1 MEATPSKAPQR
12 LSTNDDDGEFKQPFA
27 VKQNW
32 KVKNQEKH
40 NSRLLGLLNT
50 ANLKMLQAIPAIG
63 PKTAY
68 ILYEHRYEKIKIILL
83 RGGLK
88 F

>member
-1 MEATPSKAPQR
+1 MEASKAIPR
-12 LSTNDDDGEFKQPFA
+12 YSGNDDNGAFKAPFD

-32 KVKNQEKH
+32 KVRNQERH
-40 NSRLLGLLNT
+40 NTQLLGLLNT

-68 ILYEHRYEKIKIILL
+68 ILYEHR
-83 RGGLK
+83 
-88 F
+88 